1 MNPPTRIELAAA
13 PAAGIAL
20 FAGALFVT
28 AIATAFHPALRP
40 LAIFAIAFPLL
51 WVGAT
56 SVLSVNTARSLRI
69 EGVGVPTRIR
79 AMGSFRLSLTLS
91 LDRQLFPAVGVM
103 TKAKFSIGDVVS
115 DLGPWADIP
124 NLTVRRSATSVW
136 DVLIKKRGTLFVG
149 PFSAVVELPGSLVRA
164 TAVFE
169 EAHAVTV
176 LPAQYQLHPFVDALL
191 SGRHVAVGRFQKIPV
206 ATEEYVG
213 AREYRPGDN
222 PKLIHRVL
230 SLRTFDPHDFYV
242 REFQDPSR
250 EDLSIVLDTARPLD
264 GDETTHRYRL
274 EKAVSFVAALCRI
287 FAARRLTVRFVAQRG
302 LRDILSLRL
311 HPLDVDL
318 DRLERE
324 LAHIEMGG
332 DRSTLGRVLI
342 REVQRFGAAV
352 IFVSLRP
359 REGMEQQRL
368 PIVTLTP
375 DHVPVFTREVV
386 WQQ

>member
-1 MNPPTRIELAAA
+1 MNEPTRIDLAAA

-20 FAGALFVT
+20 FAATLVAT
-28 AIATAFHPALRP
+28 AIAGALHPTLRP
-40 LAIFAIAFPLL
+40 IAIFAVAFPLL
-51 WVGAT
+51 WVGVT
-56 SVLSVNTARSLRI
+56 TVLSVNTARSLRN
-69 EGVGVPTRIR
+69 EGVNVPTRIR
-79 AMGSFRLSLTLS
+79 AMGTFRLSLTLS
-91 LDRQLFPAVGVM
+91 LHRQLFPAIGVM
-103 TKAKFSIGDVVS
+103 TKAKFSIGDVAL

-124 NLTVRRSATSVW
+124 NLTVRRAATTQW
-136 DVLIKKRGTLFVG
+136 DVFIKKRGTLFVG
-149 PFSAVVELPGSLVRA
+149 PFSAAVELPGSLVRA

-169 EAHAVTV
+169 ETHAVTV
-176 LPAQYQLHPFVDALL
+176 LPAEYQLHPFVDTLL
-191 SGRHVAVGRFQKIPV
+191 SGRHIAVGRYQKIPV

-222 PKLIHRVL
+222 PKLIHRIL
-230 SLRTFDPHDFYV
+230 SLRKFDPNEFYV

-250 EDLSIVLDTARPLD
+250 EDLCIVLDTAAPLD
-264 GDETTHRYRL
+264 GDETAHRYRL
-274 EKAVSFVAALCRI
+274 EKAVSFVSALCRM
-287 FAARRLTVRFVAQRG
+287 FAARRLTVRFIAQRG
-302 LRDILSLRL
+302 MRDVMALRL

-324 LAHIEMGG
+324 LAHVEMGG
-332 DRSTLGRVLI
+332 DRSTIGRLLI
-342 REVQRFGAAV
+342 NEVRRFGAAV

-386 WQQ
+386 WAQ

>member
-1 MNPPTRIELAAA
+1 MNPPTRIDLAAA

-20 FAGALFVT
+20 FAAALFAT
-28 AIATAFHPALRP
+28 AISGAFHPELRP
-40 LAIFAIAFPLL
+40 LVLFAVAFPLL

-56 SVLSVNTARSLRI
+56 TVLSVNTARSLRN
-69 EGVGVPTRIR
+69 EGVQIPTRIR

-91 LDRQLFPAVGVM
+91 LNRQLFPAIGVM
-103 TKAKFSIGDVVS
+103 TKAKFRIGDVVS

-124 NLTVRRSATSVW
+124 NLTVRRAATTVW
-136 DVLIKKRGTLFVG
+136 DVKIKKRGTLFVG
-149 PFSAVVELPGSLVRA
+149 PFSASVELPGSLVRA

-169 EAHAVTV
+169 ETHAVSV
-176 LPAQYQLHPFVDALL
+176 LPAEYQLHPFVDTLL

-230 SLRTFDPHDFYV
+230 SLRQFGPNEFYV

-250 EDLSIVLDTARPLD
+250 EDLSIVLDTATPLD
-264 GDETTHRYRL
+264 GDEMTHRYRL
-274 EKAVSFVAALCRI
+274 EKAVSFVSALCRM

-302 LRDILSLRL
+302 LRDMLTLRL
-311 HPLDVDL
+311 HPLDVDM
-318 DRLERE
+318 DRLERQ
-324 LAHIEMGG
+324 LSHIELGG
-332 DRSTLGRVLI
+332 DRATIGRVLI
-342 REVQRFGAAV
+342 NEVRRFGASV

-359 REGMEQQRL
+359 REGIEQQRL

>member
-1 MNPPTRIELAAA
+1 MNPPTRVDLAAA

-20 FAGALFVT
+20 FAAALVAT
-28 AIATAFHPALRP
+28 AIAGAMNPTLRP
-40 LAIFAIAFPLL
+40 LAIFAVAFPLL
-51 WVGAT
+51 WVGVT
-56 SVLSVNTARSLRI
+56 TVLSVNTARSLRN
-69 EGVGVPTRIR
+69 EGVQIPTRVR

-91 LDRQLFPAVGVM
+91 LNRQLFPAIGVM
-103 TKAKFSIGDVVS
+103 TKAKFSIGDVVT
-115 DLGPWADIP
+115 DAGPWADIP
-124 NLTVRRSATSVW
+124 NLTVRRAATTQW

-149 PFSAVVELPGSLVRA
+149 PFSAAVDLPGSLVRA

-169 EAHAVTV
+169 ETHAVTV
-176 LPAQYQLHPFVDALL
+176 LPAEYQLHPFVDTLL
-191 SGRHVAVGRFQKIPV
+191 SGRHVAVGRYQKIPV

-230 SLRTFDPHDFYV
+230 SLRKFDPNEFFV

-250 EDLSIVLDTARPLD
+250 EDVSIVLDTASPLD
-264 GDETTHRYRL
+264 GDEMTRRYRL
-274 EKAVSFVAALCRI
+274 EKAVSFADALCRM

-302 LRDILSLRL
+302 MRDILALRL

-318 DRLERE
+318 DRLERA
-324 LAHIEMGG
+324 LAHIDFGG
-332 DRSTLGRVLI
+332 DRATLGRILI
-342 REVQRFGAAV
+342 NEVQRFGAAV
-352 IFVSLRP
+352 IFISLRP
-359 REGMEQQRL
+359 RESIEHQRL

>member
-1 MNPPTRIELAAA
+1 MNEPTRIDLAAA

-20 FAGALFVT
+20 FAATLAATV
-28 AIATAFHPALRP
+28 IAAVLHPTLRP
-40 LAIFAIAFPLL
+40 IAILAVAFPLL
-51 WVGAT
+51 WVGVT
-56 SVLSVNTARSLRI
+56 TVLSVNTARSLRN
-69 EGVGVPTRIR
+69 EGVQVPTRIR

-91 LDRQLFPAVGVM
+91 LHRQLFPAIGVM

-124 NLTVRRSATSVW
+124 NLTVRRAATTQW
-136 DVLIKKRGTLFVG
+136 DVFIKKRGTLFVG
-149 PFSAVVELPGSLVRA
+149 PFSAAVELPGSLVRA

-169 EAHAVTV
+169 ESHAVTV
-176 LPAQYQLHPFVDALL
+176 LPAEYQLHPFVDTLL
-191 SGRHVAVGRFQKIPV
+191 SGRHIAVGRYQKIPV

-230 SLRTFDPHDFYV
+230 SLRKFDPNEFYV

-250 EDLSIVLDTARPLD
+250 EDLCIVLDTAAPLD
-264 GDETTHRYRL
+264 GDETAHRYRL
-274 EKAVSFVAALCRI
+274 EKAVSFVSALCRM
-287 FAARRLTVRFVAQRG
+287 FAARRLTVRFIVQRG
-302 LRDILSLRL
+302 MRDILALRL
-311 HPLDVDL
+311 HPLDLDL
-318 DRLERE
+318 DRLERA
-324 LAHIEMGG
+324 LAHVEMGG
-332 DRSTLGRVLI
+332 DRATIGRLLI
-342 REVQRFGAAV
+342 NEVRRFGAAV

-359 REGMEQQRL
+359 REGTEQQRL

-386 WQQ
+386 WTQ